1 MMSKVW
7 HEKIYDI
14 NYSAN
19 DFAEFCIYGEKRDQE
34 RERALSLGNRKGGGG
49 VRSRKSILD
58 RQLSDILW
66 F

>member
-34 RERALSLGNRKGGGG
+34 REREH
-49 VRSRKSILD
+49 
-58 RQLSDILW
+58 
-66 F
+66 